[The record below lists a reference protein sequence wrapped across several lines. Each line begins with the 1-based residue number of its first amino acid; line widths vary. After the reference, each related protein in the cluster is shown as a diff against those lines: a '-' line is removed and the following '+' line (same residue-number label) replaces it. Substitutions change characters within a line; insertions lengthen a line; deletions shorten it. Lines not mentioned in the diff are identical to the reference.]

1 MYENSKK
8 TIKEL
13 ADLRWDFYDKISDLF
28 YLLNIDNINFPF
40 NTEDMEF
47 GNVIKISKGVI
58 YFEDNSTLE
67 IEDLDWEEKVTL
79 IDELDNLLYCGA
91 LE

>member
-13 ADLRWDFYDKISDLF
+13 TDLRWDFYDKISDLF
-28 YLLNIDNINFPF
+28 YLLNIDDINFPF
-40 NTEDMEF
+40 NTEDVEF

-67 IEDLDWEEKVTL
+67 IEDLDWEEKITL
-79 IDELDNLLYCGA
+79 IDGLDNLLYCGA